1 MDLDQ
6 IGVRNTGAAERS
18 RLKSLIVQA
27 RYWQRLH
34 GRVREIL
41 PANLR
46 PYVQTACIEEGYL
59 VLLATNNM
67 AASRLKMLVPGLL
80 PQLRQLDSRI
90 ERVRTRL
97 VPQPPQTL
105 RENRLQMSEAALEG
119 FSRTAGQLQH
129 HPELAEALQKLV
141 RRRKN
146 TAG

>member
-6 IGVRNTGAAERS
+6 IGRRNAGAVEHT
-18 RLKSLIVQA
+18 RLKSLIAQA
-27 RYWQRLH
+27 RYWHRLH
-34 GRVREIL
+34 SRVSEIL

-46 PYVQTACIEEGYL
+46 PYVQTACIEEGCL

-67 AASRLKMLVPGLL
+67 AASRLKMLMPGLL

-90 ERVRTRL
+90 ERVRARL
-97 VPQPPQTL
+97 IPQPPQAL
-105 RENRLQMSEAALEG
+105 RENRLQMSKAALDG
-119 FSRTAGQLQH
+119 FSRTARQLQH